1 MSAADGASVADEVT
15 ALQRELDAVREQRDA
30 AWLQLETMRR
40 SLSWRLTWPLRRLRW
55 VGRR

>member
-1 MSAADGASVADEVT
+1 MSAAPDEVDG
-15 ALQRELDAVREQRDA
+15 LRRELEAVRAQRDA
-30 AWLQLETMRR
+30 AWVQIETMRR